1 MKRTTI
7 NMLCGFGILIPL
19 VLLFWP
25 MPYIMWHP
33 LVATILRMI
42 AAVSAQLLFC
52 RISKLAWIWIVPL
65 VLTGLLAG
73 WGTFLYFTSEA
84 WVDSTFIGLLAD
96 YISPFIGC
104 AIVLGIWGLRKKQNN
119 R

>member
-52 RISKLAWIWIVPL
+52 RISKLAWILGMFHKKVFSQK
-65 VLTGLLAG
+65 VL
-73 WGTFLYFTSEA
+73 GTFS
-84 WVDSTFIGLLAD
+84 
-96 YISPFIGC
+96 
-104 AIVLGIWGLRKKQNN
+104 
-119 R
+119 